1 MVDYGSFPPYNYA
14 KPLTSPLLFIIY
26 PSTFIIPDM
35 VLVFAESQRGHL
47 KKAALEAVTY
57 GKKVADL
64 MGTSCVALTL
74 GAVNGA
80 DELGRYGASRVL
92 NTSNATFDNFDSQTY
107 SAAIAQVA
115 KENDATVIILSHTST
130 GKAIAGRLS
139 VRLHAGLVSG
149 VNGLPTVKDGALSVK
164 KSVFSGKAIAEYEV
178 GGAVKVLSL
187 MGNAV
192 KPEVTGGVVAVETV
206 AVEVAN
212 SRIRVKEVKTQE
224 GTVPLPEAEIV
235 VSAGRG
241 MKGPENWGIVENL
254 AATLGATTA
263 CSRPVADTH
272 WRPHHEHVGQTGIAI
287 RPNLYIAI
295 GISGAIQHLAGVNN
309 SKVIVVINKDPE
321 APFFKAADY
330 GVVGDLFEVVP
341 QLNEAFKKF
350 KAGN

>member
-1 MVDYGSFPPYNYA
+1 
-14 KPLTSPLLFIIY
+14 
-26 PSTFIIPDM
+26 M
-35 VLVFAESQRGHL
+35 VLVFAESPRGTL
-47 KKAALEAVTY
+47 KKAAFEAVTY
-57 GKKVADL
+57 GKKTADL
-64 MGTSCVALTL
+64 LGTSCIALTI

-80 DELGRYGASRVL
+80 DELGKYGASRVL
-92 NTSNATFDNFDSQTY
+92 NIADAALQHFDSQTY
-107 SAAIAQVA
+107 AATIADVA
-115 KENDATVIILSHTST
+115 KANGATVVVLSHSST

-139 VRLHAGLVSG
+139 VRLNAGLVSG
-149 VNGLPTVKDGALSVK
+149 VNSLPSGSGSALRVK

-178 GGAVKVLSL
+178 AGQVKILSL

-192 KPEVTGGVVAVETV
+192 KPEVSGSPVTVET
-206 AVEVAN
+206 ATAN
-212 SRIRVKEVKTQE
+212 TGSSRIRVKEVKTQE
-224 GTVPLPEAEIV
+224 GIVPLPEAEIV

-241 MKGPENWGIVENL
+241 MKGPENWGIVEDL
-254 AATLGATTA
+254 ADTLGATTA

-309 SKVIVVINKDPE
+309 SKTIVVINKDPE

-341 QLNEAFKKF
+341 KLNEAFKKF
-350 KAGN
+350 KAAN